1 MASILQ
7 ENKGIPDIPV
17 FLGFPARRSR
27 VTPDSRIRV
36 KETGCGVVWLCTLR
50 VGCGKGGGMKR
61 IVLLLAAM
69 LCLPQ
74 GAAAQS
80 QIGQD
85 IDGEAADEIGR
96 AHV

>member
-1 MASILQ
+1 MKRSHDA
-7 ENKGIPDIPV
+7 
-17 FLGFPARRSR
+17 PALPHVRRQGKQHPR
-27 VTPDSRIRV
+27 VRV

-50 VGCGKGGGMKR
+50 VGCAKGGGMKR

-85 IDGEAADEIGR
+85 IDGEAAEDLSGKSVSLSEV
-96 AHV
+96 APVW